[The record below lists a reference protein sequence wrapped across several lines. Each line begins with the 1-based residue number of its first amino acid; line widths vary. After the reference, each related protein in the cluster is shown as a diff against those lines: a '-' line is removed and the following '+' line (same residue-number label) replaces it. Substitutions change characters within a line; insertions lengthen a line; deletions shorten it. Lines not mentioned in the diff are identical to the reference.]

1 MLDKQNLSK
10 DDIEWIEKTDF
21 ELAIAQ
27 LKAWTNWEC
36 IEIKDIKTSLA
47 VYSGTKDNPQ
57 VLENLYANEIEIKNN
72 NIDLK
77 IFKNLNHDDL
87 VGKIKLFLND

>member
-1 MLDKQNLSK
+1 VG
-10 DDIEWIEKTDF
+10 TR
-21 ELAIAQ
+21 
-27 LKAWTNWEC
+27 
-36 IEIKDIKTSLA
+36 
-47 VYSGTKDNPQ
+47 TKDNPQ
-57 VLENLYANEIEIKNN
+57 VLENLYTNEIEIKKK